1 MKSKKE
7 RLENLD
13 EEKYC
18 FDFFDGTLMPNNPK
32 FINITM
38 FIDTFFIEDEKEEK
52 ENFGDMYWIMLVKN
66 MIEENLENIERM
78 VDSKGALVKSS
89 YNSRFYLKIND
100 KIYKVNRNECSEEG
114 MQLFDDFRTKLYK
127 ILDIKR

>member
-18 FDFFDGTLMPNNPK
+18 FDFFDGTLMPNNPQ
-32 FINITM
+32 FIHITM
-38 FIDTFFIEDEKEEK
+38 FMDTFFIENEKEEK

-66 MIEENLENIERM
+66 MIEENLENIEKM
-78 VDSKGALVKSS
+78 VDSKGVSAKSS
-89 YNSRFYLKIND
+89 FNSKFYLKIND
-100 KIYKVNRNECSEEG
+100 KIYKVNRNECNEEG
-114 MQLFDDFRTKLYK
+114 MKLFDDFKMKLYE